1 MFSDLSPSNSTV
13 YVFFYDMIIILQV
26 EYVESMYFFNSIC
39 IACKVYTPNAILG
52 LTLAKE
58 LSQNHQL
65 PYFCPII
72 TNGYHL
78 AAESINRLEF
88 FIPI

>member
-1 MFSDLSPSNSTV
+1 MRMFSNLSPSNSTV
-13 YVFFYDMIIILQV
+13 YVFFNDMIIILQV
-26 EYVESMYFFNSIC
+26 EYVESMYFFNSI
-39 IACKVYTPNAILG
+39 ACKVYTPNAILG
-52 LTLAKE
+52 LILPKE
-58 LSQNHQL
+58 LSQNNQL

-72 TNGYHL
+72 TTGYHL

>member
-1 MFSDLSPSNSTV
+1 MWSLCIFSTLS
-13 YVFFYDMIIILQV
+13 
-26 EYVESMYFFNSIC
+26 